1 MENLIERINK
11 AGEIKKSAEN
21 AAIDKQK
28 ERIETLKKM
37 VLELCPRIKTCAEIV
52 SALFNNNLVPRHDKI
67 FYDSYSGWNRLM
79 TDGFHH
85 GLGFYGSFF
94 GKSNSFKTFGIEGG
108 GACGSDVIIS
118 FNDKE
123 ISYRKNGAYTM
134 DDFERKLKE
143 ILDEFD
149 AYEKSVNETAE
160 RLIEKVM
167 AK

>member
-11 AGEIKKSAEN
+11 AGEIKKSAET

-28 ERIETLKKM
+28 ERIETLKKK

-52 SALFNNNLVPRHDKI
+52 SALFNNKLLPRNDKI
-67 FYDSYSGWNRLM
+67 FYDSYSGWNTLM

-85 GLGFYGSFF
+85 GLGFYGNIVV
-94 GKSNSFKTFGIEGG
+94 KSMNLTTFGIEGG

-118 FNDKE
+118 FYDEKIE
-123 ISYRKNGAYTM
+123 YRKNGSDTM
-134 DDFERKLKE
+134 DDFERKLKR
-143 ILDEFD
+143 ILGEFD

-167 AK
+167 VK